1 MNARCGIG
9 NDLLEYEI
17 ETRFE
22 TAILE
27 SKYELGRLVLENT
40 PTMIVRFNITFMKS
54 LRNLK
59 TENEISE

>member
-27 SKYELGRLVLENT
+27 SKYELGRLVLQNT

-59 TENEISE
+59 TEN